1 MRRPATFTTR
11 MRSPR
16 QSRTAFVSPEASGR
30 MASRRAFI
38 GRGGSIGFPSIDACF
53 GSASTVQRNERH
65 VAIGGKT
72 VSPKLLRL
80 TERATQRIPENG
92 SACVNIWLV
101 EVGGRC
107 AARMVGGAFIGLS
120 AFSSP
125 FLPGTGK
132 SYSQ

>member
-1 MRRPATFTTR
+1 
-11 MRSPR
+11 
-16 QSRTAFVSPEASGR
+16 

-38 GRGGSIGFPSIDACF
+38 GRGGSIGFGRGGSIGFPSIDACF

-101 EVGGRC
+101 EVGGRTDM
-107 AARMVGGAFIGLS
+107 RIFGGAFIGLS

-125 FLPGTGK
+125 SLPGTGK